1 MQEKKF
7 FRRGKV
13 EGRCRLV
20 CPPYGSYNE
29 PLRTV
34 RWLYA
39 EDHVP
44 LERVRTEDEKLN
56 PNPVSA
62 ALQVEFD
69 PKV

>member
-1 MQEKKF
+1 MPAIPWVTVRSRNEMELPRF
-7 FRRGKV
+7 
-13 EGRCRLV
+13 
-20 CPPYGSYNE
+20 YGSYNE